1 MPETPA
7 PSTRDQHAL
16 IARKL
21 IDLGHVTR
29 EDRLAELSRRAGRP
43 VPVFAVLT
51 RAEAK
56 TVIDGLAA
64 DQHAR
69 AQDATLDSLR
79 ADGWAV

>member
-1 MPETPA
+1 MPDQ
-7 PSTRDQHAL
+7 PSTRDQHAH

-21 IDLGHVTR
+21 IDLGHTSR
-29 EDRLAELSRRAGRP
+29 DARLAELSRRAGRP
-43 VPVFAVLT
+43 VAVFAVLT

-56 TVIDGLAA
+56 TIIDGLSA
-64 DQHAR
+64 DQAAR